1 MKQTAEELISSMGWN
16 YENTETS
23 ARFVAEHCVKNFYTE
38 QEVLK
43 FTQTMLMQYKF
54 GNTNI
59 EQMDLLRETFQLF
72 RNK

>member
-72 RNK
+72 KNK